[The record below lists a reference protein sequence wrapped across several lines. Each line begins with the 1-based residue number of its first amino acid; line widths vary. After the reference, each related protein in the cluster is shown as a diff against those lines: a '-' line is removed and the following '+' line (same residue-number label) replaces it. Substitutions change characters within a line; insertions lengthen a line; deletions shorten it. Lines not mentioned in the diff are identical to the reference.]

1 MRLVIL
7 YGSQTG
13 TAQNVAEQIWRE
25 SKTWGFSGPVLP
37 MDEYPVEQLIEEKLA
52 IFVVATTGNG
62 DEPDNMRKTWK
73 FLLRRSLPGDSL
85 QNLQFACLGLGDS
98 SYAKFNFA
106 AKKLNKRLMQLGGNM
121 LQPLGLCDDQ
131 HDHGFG
137 ATALPWIA
145 ELWNKLKISLPF
157 NPLQKN
163 GDSKTIFK
171 YRLNCLSPETPL
183 IEETKL
189 KWPLNSEAISLTLSE
204 NRRTT
209 DVSHFQDVRFLSF
222 EFPSHIKWNAGDI
235 LDLRPTNSDEQFQK
249 FFELVREHNL
259 DFNEKTVVN
268 LETVYEDMPVPLAYA
283 NPVNVGM
290 LAKYIWD
297 LSARPNQRVF
307 ELLSL
312 NCEDELEKEKLEE
325 FATIEGLDD
334 LINYVNRPRRTILEV
349 LQDFRH
355 SASKLKLSI
364 LFEMFTVIQ
373 PRSFSI
379 ASMPSTHSLDILVA
393 VVEYKTK
400 MSTPRLGLCSNWLK
414 SLPIGCRVF
423 GMIKKGTITLPTD
436 LATPIIMVGPGTG
449 IAPFRSVIQYRKEQQ
464 KSGAKIGDL
473 IVFFGCRNKTKDF
486 HFVDDFTTW
495 QSEKCC
501 EVFVAFSRDQEHKVY
516 VQHLITKEKARIS
529 EIILKKMAVILVAG
543 SSNSMPKAVRE
554 AFIEVVNGDEDY
566 LDQMVKCRRYQE
578 ETWS

>member
-13 TAQNVAEQIWRE
+13 TAQSVAEQIWRE

-37 MDEYPVEQLIEEKLA
+37 LDEYPVEQLIEEKLA

-73 FLLRRSLPGDSL
+73 FLLRRSLAGDSL

-106 AKKLNKRLMQLGGNM
+106 AKKLNKRLIQLGGTM
-121 LQPLGLCDDQ
+121 IQPIGLCDDQ
-131 HDHGFG
+131 HDHGLS
-137 ATALPWIA
+137 ATALPWIS
-145 ELWNKLKISLPF
+145 ELWNNFKISLPF
-157 NPLQKN
+157 NVLKKN
-163 GDSKTIFK
+163 GNSKNIFK
-171 YRLNCLSPETPL
+171 WRLNCLAQETPL
-183 IEETKL
+183 VDEAKL
-189 KWPLNSEAISLTLSE
+189 KWPLNSEAICFTLKE

-209 DVSHFQDVRFLSF
+209 DVGHFQDVRFLSF
-222 EFPSHIKWNAGDI
+222 EFPSNVKWNAGDV
-235 LDLRPTNSDEQFQK
+235 LDLRPTNSDEQVQT
-249 FFELVREHNL
+249 FFELVKEHNL
-259 DFNEKTVVN
+259 EFNENTVVK
-268 LETVYEDMPVPLAYA
+268 LETVYDDMPVPLAYA
-283 NPVNVGM
+283 HPVNIGM

-297 LSARPNQRVF
+297 LSACPNQRAF

-312 NCEDELEKEKLEE
+312 NCEDEMEKEKLEE
-325 FATIEGLDD
+325 FASIEGLDD

-349 LQDFRH
+349 LQDFRY
-355 SASKLKLSI
+355 STSKLKLSI

-379 ASMPSTHSLDILVA
+379 ASMPSTTSLDLLVA

-414 SLPIGCRVF
+414 SLPIGSTVL
-423 GMIKKGTITLPTD
+423 GVIKNGTMTLPTE
-436 LATPIIMVGPGTG
+436 LATPIIMIGPGTG

-473 IVFFGCRNKTKDF
+473 IVFFGCRNKTKDY

-495 QSEKCC
+495 QNETSC
-501 EVFVAFSRDQEHKVY
+501 EVFVAFSRDQENKVY
-516 VQHLITKEKARIS
+516 VQHLITKEKDRLS
-529 EIILKKMAVILVAG
+529 ELILKKMAVILIAG
-543 SSNSMPKAVRE
+543 SSNNMPKAVRE
-554 AFIEVVNGDEDY
+554 AFIEVLDGDEEY
-566 LDQMVKCRRYQE
+566 LERMIKCRRYQE

>member
-106 AKKLNKRLMQLGGNM
+106 AKKLNKRLIQLGGNM
-121 LQPLGLCDDQ
+121 VSALGLCDDQ
-131 HDHGFG
+131 HDHGLS

-145 ELWNKLKISLPF
+145 ELWNKLKMSLPF
-157 NPLQKN
+157 NALKKN
-163 GDSKTIFK
+163 GDAKNIFK
-171 YRLNCLSPETPL
+171 WRLSFLDQETKL
-183 IEETKL
+183 VEEAKL
-189 KWPLNSEAISLTLSE
+189 KWPLNDEAICLTLRE

-209 DVSHFQDVRFLSF
+209 DVNHFQDVRFLRF
-222 EFPSHIKWNAGDI
+222 EFPSHVKWNAGDV
-235 LDLRPTNSDEQFQK
+235 LDLRPTNSDEQVQE
-249 FFELVREHNL
+249 FFELVKEHNL
-259 DFNEKTVVN
+259 DFNEKTIVK
-268 LETVYEDMPVPLAYA
+268 LETVYNDMPVPLAYA
-283 NPVNVGM
+283 NPVNVSM

-297 LSARPNQRVF
+297 LSACPKQRAF

-355 SASKLKLSI
+355 STSKLKLSI

-379 ASMPSTHSLDILVA
+379 ASMPSTSSLDLLVA
-393 VVEYKTK
+393 VVKYKSK
-400 MSTPRLGLCSNWLK
+400 MSTAQ
-414 SLPIGCRVF
+414 
-423 GMIKKGTITLPTD
+423 TD
-436 LATPIIMVGPGTG
+436 SKQVP
-449 IAPFRSVIQYRKEQQ
+449 
-464 KSGAKIGDL
+464 
-473 IVFFGCRNKTKDF
+473 
-486 HFVDDFTTW
+486 
-495 QSEKCC
+495 
-501 EVFVAFSRDQEHKVY
+501 
-516 VQHLITKEKARIS
+516 
-529 EIILKKMAVILVAG
+529 
-543 SSNSMPKAVRE
+543 
-554 AFIEVVNGDEDY
+554 
-566 LDQMVKCRRYQE
+566 
-578 ETWS
+578 